1 MNPAVV
7 DAIERL
13 CREKILDITGALRMS
28 SVEISRTSTGKPGFS
43 VKVYNPDPIAA
54 VNKAREIEQ
63 RLAVEYGMIQT
74 AQQGNL
80 FEQPITP
87 APRNESAAQEQPP
100 PDEGDMAGWD
110 N

>member
-13 CREKILDITGALRMS
+13 CREKILEITGALRMS

-74 AQQGNL
+74 AQQGVL
-80 FEQPITP
+80 FEQPTQS
-87 APRNESAAQEQPP
+87 APRPENAAQEPPP
-100 PDEGDMAGWD
+100 PDEDDMAGWD